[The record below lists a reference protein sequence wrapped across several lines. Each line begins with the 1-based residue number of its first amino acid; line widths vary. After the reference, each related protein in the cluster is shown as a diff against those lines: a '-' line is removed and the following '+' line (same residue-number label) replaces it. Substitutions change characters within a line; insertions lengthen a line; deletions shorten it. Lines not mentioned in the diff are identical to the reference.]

1 MAKLNG
7 LLLELNMAARSL
19 DFLICSD
26 AELTTAVCSQ
36 DQKAFSALISRH
48 YQAVYRVAW
57 RACRNDADSE
67 DVTQEAFLKL
77 WNNPSQ
83 LRDGNAVKGWLMRV
97 ASNLVM
103 DKFRQKPMQEL
114 EEAAHVAD
122 HSTPADAMLD
132 RAHVASR
139 IDEVIANLPERQRLA
154 LTMVHFEHLTNS
166 AAAAAMEISVDALE
180 SLLARARRSLKT
192 ILADDGKL
200 LLAAITRDGD

>member
-1 MAKLNG
+1 MAPLV
-7 LLLELNMAARSL
+7 NMALRPL
-19 DFLICSD
+19 DFKICTD
-26 AELTTAVCSQ
+26 AELTMAVCAQ
-36 DQKAFSALISRH
+36 DQMAFSALISRH

-103 DKFRQKPMQEL
+103 DRFRQKPMQDI

-122 HSTPADAMLD
+122 QSMPADATLD
-132 RAHVASR
+132 HAHVALR
-139 IDEVIANLPERQRLA
+139 IDAVVANLPERQRLA
-154 LTMVHFEHLTNS
+154 LTLVHFEHLTNI

-180 SLLARARRSLKT
+180 SLLARARRSLKQT
-192 ILADDGKL
+192 LAADGKH

>member
-1 MAKLNG
+1 MAPLV
-7 LLLELNMAARSL
+7 NMALRPL
-19 DFLICSD
+19 DFKICTD
-26 AELTTAVCSQ
+26 AELTMAVCAQ
-36 DQKAFSALISRH
+36 DQMAFSALISRH

-103 DKFRQKPMQEL
+103 DRFRQKPMQDI
-114 EEAAHVAD
+114 EEAAQVAD
-122 HSTPADAMLD
+122 QSMPADATLD
-132 RAHVASR
+132 HAHVASR
-139 IDEVIANLPERQRLA
+139 IDAVVANLPERQRLA
-154 LTMVHFEHLTNS
+154 LTLAHFEHLTNI

-180 SLLARARRSLKT
+180 SLLARARRSLKQT
-192 ILADDGKL
+192 LAADGKH

>member
-1 MAKLNG
+1 
-7 LLLELNMAARSL
+7 MAATPL
-19 DFLICSD
+19 DFQICSD
-26 AELTTAVCSQ
+26 ADLTTAVCGQ
-36 DQKAFSALISRH
+36 DKTAFSALISRH

-97 ASNLVM
+97 ASNLIM

-114 EEAAHVAD
+114 EDAVHVAD
-122 HSTPADAMLD
+122 GSVPADAVLD
-132 RAHVASR
+132 RAHVSSR
-139 IDEVIANLPERQRLA
+139 IDHVIAGLPERQRLA
-154 LTMVHFEHLTNS
+154 LTMVHFEHLTNI

-180 SLLARARRSLKT
+180 SLLARGRRSLKAT
-192 ILADDGKL
+192 LADDGKL

>member
-1 MAKLNG
+1 MAPLV
-7 LLLELNMAARSL
+7 NMALRPL
-19 DFLICSD
+19 DFKICTD
-26 AELTTAVCSQ
+26 AELTMAVCAQ
-36 DQKAFSALISRH
+36 DQMAFSALISRH

-103 DKFRQKPMQEL
+103 DRFRLKPMQDI
-114 EEAAHVAD
+114 EEAAQVAD
-122 HSTPADAMLD
+122 QSMPADATLD
-132 RAHVASR
+132 HAHVASR
-139 IDEVIANLPERQRLA
+139 IDAVVANLPERQRLA
-154 LTMVHFEHLTNS
+154 LTLVHFEHLTNI

-180 SLLARARRSLKT
+180 SLLARARRSLKQT
-192 ILADDGKL
+192 LAADGKH

>member
-1 MAKLNG
+1 MNL
-7 LLLELNMAARSL
+7 AATPL
-19 DFLICSD
+19 YFQICTD
-26 AELTTAVCSQ
+26 AELTSAVCGQ
-36 DQKAFSALISRH
+36 DQTAFSALISRH

-57 RACRNDADSE
+57 RACRNNADSE

-103 DKFRQKPMQEL
+103 DKFRQKPMHDI

-122 HSTPADAMLD
+122 AAMPADAVLD
-132 RAHVASR
+132 HTHVTAR
-139 IDEVIANLPERQRLA
+139 IDAAIANLPERQRLA
-154 LTMVHFEHLTNS
+154 LTMVHFEHLTNI
-166 AAAAAMEISVDALE
+166 AAAATMEISVDALE
-180 SLLARARRSLKT
+180 SLLARARRSLKAT
-192 ILADDGKL
+192 LADDGKL

>member
-1 MAKLNG
+1 
-7 LLLELNMAARSL
+7 MAARPL
-19 DFLICSD
+19 DFQICSD
-26 AELTTAVCSQ
+26 AELTTAVCGQ
-36 DQKAFSALISRH
+36 DQSAFSALIARH

-122 HSTPADAMLD
+122 ASIPADALLD
-132 RAHVASR
+132 RSHVASR
-139 IDEVIANLPERQRLA
+139 IDAEIASLPERQRLA
-154 LTMVHFEHLTNS
+154 LTMVHFEHLTNI

-192 ILADDGKL
+192 TLAGDGKL

>member
-1 MAKLNG
+1 MAPHLN
-7 LLLELNMAARSL
+7 LAATPL
-19 DFLICSD
+19 YFQICTD
-26 AELTTAVCSQ
+26 AELTSAVCGQ
-36 DQKAFSALISRH
+36 DQTAFSALISRH

-57 RACRNDADSE
+57 RACRNNADSE

-103 DKFRQKPMQEL
+103 DKFRQKPMHDI

-122 HSTPADAMLD
+122 AAMPADAVLD
-132 RAHVASR
+132 HTHVTAR
-139 IDEVIANLPERQRLA
+139 IDAAIANLPERQRLA
-154 LTMVHFEHLTNS
+154 LTMVHFEHLTNI
-166 AAAAAMEISVDALE
+166 AAAATMEISVDALE
-180 SLLARARRSLKT
+180 SLLARARRSLKAT
-192 ILADDGKL
+192 LADDGKL

>member
-1 MAKLNG
+1 MAPLV
-7 LLLELNMAARSL
+7 NMALRPL
-19 DFLICSD
+19 DFKICTD
-26 AELTTAVCSQ
+26 AELTMAVCAQ
-36 DQKAFSALISRH
+36 DQMAFSALISRH

-103 DKFRQKPMQEL
+103 DRFRQKPMQDI
-114 EEAAHVAD
+114 EEAAQVAD
-122 HSTPADAMLD
+122 QSMPADATLD
-132 RAHVASR
+132 HAHVASR
-139 IDEVIANLPERQRLA
+139 IDAVVANLPERQRLA
-154 LTMVHFEHLTNS
+154 LTLVHFEHLTNI

-180 SLLARARRSLKT
+180 SLLARARRSLKQT
-192 ILADDGKL
+192 LAADGKH

>member
-1 MAKLNG
+1 MAVS
-7 LLLELNMAARSL
+7 AL
-19 DFLICSD
+19 DFQICTD
-26 AELTTAVCSQ
+26 AELTAAVCTQ
-36 DQKAFSALISRH
+36 DQTAFSALISRH

-97 ASNLVM
+97 ASNLIM
-103 DKFRQKPMQEL
+103 DKFRQKPMQDL
-114 EEAAHVAD
+114 EEAAYVAD
-122 HSTPADAMLD
+122 ASMPADAVLD
-132 RAHVASR
+132 HAHVTAR
-139 IDEVIANLPERQRLA
+139 IDAVIANLPERQRLA
-154 LTMVHFEHLTNS
+154 LTMVHFEHLTNI
-166 AAAAAMEISVDALE
+166 AAAAAMQISVDALE

-192 ILADDGKL
+192 TLAEDGKQ

>member
-1 MAKLNG
+1 MNL
-7 LLLELNMAARSL
+7 AATPL
-19 DFLICSD
+19 DFQVCSD

-36 DQKAFSALISRH
+36 NQPAFSALISRH

-77 WNNPSQ
+77 WKNPSQ

-97 ASNLVM
+97 ASNLIM

-114 EEAAHVAD
+114 EDAAHVAD
-122 HSTPADAMLD
+122 VSMPADAVLD
-132 RAHVASR
+132 RSQVTAR
-139 IDEVIANLPERQRLA
+139 IDAVVANLPERQRLA
-154 LTMVHFEHLTNS
+154 LTMVHFEHLTNI